1 LNGAYH
7 DNILKAAEEKK
18 AKSKQKG
25 KVAVTVTLNKVNG
38 EALFKLNSSSSS
50 SRSSSSRSS
59 SSRSSSSRSKDGR
72 NKRSTKKGLAQR
84 NTEHQGSLFNA
95 DDSDDD
101 LF

>member
-50 SRSSSSRSS
+50 RSS
-59 SSRSSSSRSKDGR
+59 SSRSSSSRSKDGS